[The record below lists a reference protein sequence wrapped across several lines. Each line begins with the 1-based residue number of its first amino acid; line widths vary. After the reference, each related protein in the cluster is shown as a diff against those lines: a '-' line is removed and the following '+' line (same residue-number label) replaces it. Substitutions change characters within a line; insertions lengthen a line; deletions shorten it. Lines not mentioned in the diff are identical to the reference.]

1 MTAKQLPDDTYL
13 DKIYTMLAQIEQEEG
28 AAMDAAARAAYA
40 SIDGGGLLHVFSTG
54 HSHMIV
60 EEMFYRSGGLVPVN
74 PILSDELMLHT
85 GAITSTHMERM
96 PGKAAEVLGK
106 AGLRAGDTILI
117 SSNTGINTVPVEA
130 ALYAKER
137 GLTVV
142 CVTSKKISRTLAS
155 RAPEGKRL
163 YEVSDIVIDN
173 HAPRGDGLLTIP
185 GTQQITGGASNFG
198 SLFIAQRVVLIRFH
212 RKEAGKHLRLHR
224 LETGERFLG
233 RFLRKRYGVAHASV
247 LQFLDAR
254 DDETHLARGK
264 RFAHLALRRK
274 DTDLLDQMRGIGRHQ
289 RDLVFGTHR
298 TVDDAHQHHYAHVVV
313 KP

>member
-1 MTAKQLPDDTYL
+1 MGERAAVSAALFQEGRSRMTAKQLPDDTYL

-40 SIDGGGLLHVFSTG
+40 SIDGGGL
-54 HSHMIV
+54 
-60 EEMFYRSGGLVPVN
+60 
-74 PILSDELMLHT
+74 
-85 GAITSTHMERM
+85 M

-185 GTQQITGGASNFG
+185 GTQQITGGASTFG
-198 SLFIAQRVVLIRFH
+198 SLFIAQRIVLKI
-212 RKEAGKHLRLHR
+212 ENLYLAQ
-224 LETGERFLG
+224 G
-233 RFLRKRYGVAHASV
+233 RMPPVLCSANLPGGDEYNTSAVAAY
-247 LQFLDAR
+247 QGR
-254 DDETHLARGK
+254 IK
-264 RFAHLALRRK
+264 ALC
-274 DTDLLDQMRGIGRHQ
+274 
-289 RDLVFGTHR
+289 
-298 TVDDAHQHHYAHVVV
+298 
-313 KP
+313 

>member
-1 MTAKQLPDDTYL
+1 MGERGAGSAALFQEGRSRMTAKQLPDDTYL

-185 GTQQITGGASNFG
+185 GTQQITGGASTFG
-198 SLFIAQRVVLIRFH
+198 SLFIAQRIVLKI
-212 RKEAGKHLRLHR
+212 ENLYLAQ
-224 LETGERFLG
+224 G
-233 RFLRKRYGVAHASV
+233 RMPPVLCSANLPGGDEYNTSAVAAY
-247 LQFLDAR
+247 QGR
-254 DDETHLARGK
+254 IK
-264 RFAHLALRRK
+264 ALC
-274 DTDLLDQMRGIGRHQ
+274 
-289 RDLVFGTHR
+289 
-298 TVDDAHQHHYAHVVV
+298 
-313 KP
+313 

>member
-1 MTAKQLPDDTYL
+1 M
-13 DKIYTMLAQIEQEEG
+13 DKIYTMLHRSSRKKRAMEQY
-28 AAMDAAARAAYA
+28 ARAAYA
-40 SIDGGGLLHVFSTG
+40 SIDGGGLLRVSTG

-60 EEMFYRSGGLVPVN
+60 ERCSTERRLVPVN

-185 GTQQITGGASNFG
+185 GTQQITGGASTFG
-198 SLFIAQRVVLIRFH
+198 SLFIAQRIVLKI
-212 RKEAGKHLRLHR
+212 ENLYLAQ
-224 LETGERFLG
+224 G
-233 RFLRKRYGVAHASV
+233 RMPPVLCSANLPGGDEYNTSAVAAY
-247 LQFLDAR
+247 QGR
-254 DDETHLARGK
+254 IK
-264 RFAHLALRRK
+264 ALC
-274 DTDLLDQMRGIGRHQ
+274 
-289 RDLVFGTHR
+289 
-298 TVDDAHQHHYAHVVV
+298 
-313 KP
+313 

>member
-85 GAITSTHMERM
+85 GAITSTHM
-96 PGKAAEVLGK
+96 

-185 GTQQITGGASNFG
+185 GTQQITGGASTFG
-198 SLFIAQRVVLIRFH
+198 SLFIAQRIVLKI
-212 RKEAGKHLRLHR
+212 ENLYLAQ
-224 LETGERFLG
+224 G
-233 RFLRKRYGVAHASV
+233 RMPPVLCSANLPGGDEYNTSAVAAY
-247 LQFLDAR
+247 QGR
-254 DDETHLARGK
+254 IK
-264 RFAHLALRRK
+264 ALC
-274 DTDLLDQMRGIGRHQ
+274 
-289 RDLVFGTHR
+289 
-298 TVDDAHQHHYAHVVV
+298 
-313 KP
+313 

>member
-130 ALYAKER
+130 
-137 GLTVV
+137 
-142 CVTSKKISRTLAS
+142 
-155 RAPEGKRL
+155 PEGKRL

-185 GTQQITGGASNFG
+185 GTQQITGGASTFG
-198 SLFIAQRVVLIRFH
+198 SLFIAQRIVLKI
-212 RKEAGKHLRLHR
+212 ENLYLAQ
-224 LETGERFLG
+224 G
-233 RFLRKRYGVAHASV
+233 RMPPVLCSANLPGGDEYNTSAVAAY
-247 LQFLDAR
+247 QGR
-254 DDETHLARGK
+254 IK
-264 RFAHLALRRK
+264 ALC
-274 DTDLLDQMRGIGRHQ
+274 
-289 RDLVFGTHR
+289 
-298 TVDDAHQHHYAHVVV
+298 
-313 KP
+313 